1 MGHHTVSA
9 RVNQAPV
16 DLSCRVARTFAA
28 RARAWGRSLLLPAV
42 TLSAGC
48 GVDAVVHNLEERE
61 ANKVVE
67 VLADADIVAQKVT
80 VDNGRTVSFTINVP
94 NKNRIEAIKT
104 LNRNQMPR
112 RPDSGY
118 QEVFKEG
125 GLIPTAGEER
135 AKQLAAIEGEI
146 EKQLKLVDGIL
157 DSQVQLVLPEESALR
172 TAQDVRSPTTASVTI
187 KYAPGPGGAKP
198 LSEPQVQA
206 IVAAGVE
213 RLTPDNVVVVMTPA
227 TGFGRGSER
236 GGDYG
241 RDTGGLH
248 GLSGKQVNMVFVG
261 MVAIVILLCVFLIG
275 SQVALRTVRSR
286 LTRLQN
292 EIAKARRKP
301 EGAILPPA
309 AG

>member
-1 MGHHTVSA
+1 MPLT
-9 RVNQAPV
+9 
-16 DLSCRVARTFAA
+16 T
-28 RARAWGRSLLLPAV
+28 LL
-42 TLSAGC
+42 AGC
-48 GVDAVVHNLEERE
+48 GVDAVVHGIDERE

-67 VLADADIVAQKVT
+67 ILADADIIAQKFA
-80 VDNGRTVSFTINVP
+80 VDSGRSVSFTINVP

-227 TGFGRGSER
+227 MGFGRG
-236 GGDYG
+236 GDHADFG
-241 RDTGGLH
+241 HDAGGLH

-301 EGAILPPA
+301 EGAALPPA
-309 AG
+309 GGAG